1 MRFGGQIDELAGDLP
16 GLEFVWEPAT
26 EILSGK
32 ILGAG
37 GNLGYT
43 GSIEFE
49 DARGAV
55 LTLDVQLGVFVGIEV
70 VVWPAMGVVEDL
82 GAPEPDRQ
90 GRLVVSARPSQ
101 PGIAIMEIDVPIAGR
116 KSPDGAIVHF
126 QVGELGAKDRV
137 AVADGLVLE
146 LDRFGDLAGFW
157 LIGVPPCPPPS

>member
-16 GLEFVWEPAT
+16 GLEFVWEPGT

-32 ILGAG
+32 VLGVDG
-37 GNLGYT
+37 TRGYT

-55 LTLDVQLGVFVGIEV
+55 LTLDVHLGVFIGIEI
-70 VVWPAMGVVEDL
+70 VVWPTMLVVEGLD
-82 GAPEPDRQ
+82 GPEADRL

-101 PGIAIMEIDVPIAGR
+101 PGIGIMEIDVPIAGR
-116 KSPDGAIVHF
+116 KSPDGSIVHL
-126 QVGELGAKDRV
+126 QVGELGGKDRV

-157 LIGVPPCPPPS
+157 LIDVPPCPTPS